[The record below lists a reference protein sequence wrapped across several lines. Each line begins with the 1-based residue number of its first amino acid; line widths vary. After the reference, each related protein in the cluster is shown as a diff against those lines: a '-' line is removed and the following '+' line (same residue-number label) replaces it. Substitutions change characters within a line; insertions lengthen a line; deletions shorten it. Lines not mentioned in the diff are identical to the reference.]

1 MASSTFVITN
11 NKGETISIPLD
22 KLISVFGSASAPTP
36 APTST
41 HTMDISSDEEP
52 IRSNPK
58 RRRLARNK
66 SSMECVV
73 LKCKKIAGKGGKCT
87 KHKKTIICE
96 APQCKRVG
104 YNNQSICYEHRF
116 NGYRCLI
123 INCTE
128 KSVFNGL
135 CKVHENSGVNYDK
148 ICCVKDCDLNPIG
161 SHGKCIVH
169 VKPLKPLPCTR
180 D

>member
-66 SSMECVV
+66 SSMECIV
-73 LKCKKIAGKGGKCT
+73 LKCKKLQVKVESVQNTRKQSFVRLHSANVLVI
-87 KHKKTIICE
+87 TISPFAMNI
-96 APQCKRVG
+96 
-104 YNNQSICYEHRF
+104 
-116 NGYRCLI
+116 
-123 INCTE
+123 
-128 KSVFNGL
+128 
-135 CKVHENSGVNYDK
+135 
-148 ICCVKDCDLNPIG
+148 DLMVI
-161 SHGKCIVH
+161 
-169 VKPLKPLPCTR
+169 
-180 D
+180 DA